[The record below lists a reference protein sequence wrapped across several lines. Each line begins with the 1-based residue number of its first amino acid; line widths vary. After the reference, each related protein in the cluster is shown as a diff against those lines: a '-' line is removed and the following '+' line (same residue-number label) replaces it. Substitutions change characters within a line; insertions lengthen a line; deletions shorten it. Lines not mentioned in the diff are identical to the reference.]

1 LLFLVVLLTFFLND
15 RCDLFRLWTRGSRVL
30 GTKVGSKLFVT
41 MGFKRLL
48 HFIPRFAN
56 ERTRRLKHPVT
67 LGATEALKVSFLNPY
82 PLAWHCRSISLTMC
96 KRERCAAASAAFRG
110 WRSVTNS
117 MLVTLLRGGVHLI
130 LANPPWR
137 QLQERAERF
146 RETRSTWG

>member
-1 LLFLVVLLTFFLND
+1 MTAATYSVFGLVALGCSAQRWAANSLSRWASNVCFIS
-15 RCDLFRLWTRGSRVL
+15 FRDSRTSAL
-30 GTKVGSKLFVT
+30 EG
-41 MGFKRLL
+41 
-48 HFIPRFAN
+48 
-56 ERTRRLKHPVT
+56 LKHPVT

-96 KRERCAAASAAFRG
+96 KREQCAAASAAFRG